1 MIAALTWIKLIGI
14 SALILAVVGLWL
26 RLDVAQTKNRNL
38 VSKLEI
44 AADTNRIDRAMIAE
58 LKNDNS
64 NINSLLVKRQQ
75 ESIQQ
80 KEKLNADIKT
90 LKSELKTIDCYRVP
104 WPDSVSDRL
113 RESY

>member
-14 SALILAVVGLWL
+14 SALMLAVVGLWL
-26 RLDVAQTKNRNL
+26 RLDNVQAKNRSL
-38 VSKLEI
+38 IGKLEI
-44 AADTNRIDRAMIAE
+44 AADANRIDRAMIAE
-58 LKNDNS
+58 LKNDNGK
-64 NINSLLVKRQQ
+64 INSLLVKRQQ

-80 KEKLNADIKT
+80 REKLNADIKT
-90 LKSELKTIDCYRVP
+90 LKSELESIDCYHLS